1 MAAESGTGA
10 AERRE
15 LSPRSQQQM
24 QVGPGGGAARLGSP
38 RLGSA
43 LLPSP
48 LTTASLPIP
57 PPQERTPPPPAAT
70 PPAPLPAP
78 RRSPQLRVLLTPLP
92 APGRRLPQKRLLGA
106 YDEAAEGDGKRRR
119 AEPCDPE
126 RADGGSDGDAD
137 SDGTELGQVGA
148 GHRDGRRTEPPALP
162 PPRRFPRR
170 GLPGRSR
177 CRMGARSC
185 RRTRGSG

>member
-38 RLGSA
+38 PR
-43 LLPSP
+43 
-48 LTTASLPIP
+48 SLPRLSP
-57 PPQERTPPPPAAT
+57 FPPQERTPPPPAAT